1 MSRKRLLNLLLLS
14 CFVLWLPEVV
24 FVSAQEVDDS
34 KVKEKDDEEMDKTR
48 DEGEDR
54 ENDIIEEKLE
64 GGEEGKHVQVQ

>member
-1 MSRKRLLNLLLLS
+1 MR
-14 CFVLWLPEVV
+14 
-24 FVSAQEVDDS
+24 AQEVDDS
-34 KVKEKDDEEMDKTR
+34 KVNGKDNEEMDKTR

>member
-24 FVSAQEVDDS
+24 FVRAQEVDDS
-34 KVKEKDDEEMDKTR
+34 KVNGKDNEEMDKTR